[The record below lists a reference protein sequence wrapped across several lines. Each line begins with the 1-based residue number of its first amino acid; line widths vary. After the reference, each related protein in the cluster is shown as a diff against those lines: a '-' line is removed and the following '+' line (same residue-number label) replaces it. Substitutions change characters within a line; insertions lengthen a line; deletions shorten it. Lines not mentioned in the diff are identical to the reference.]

1 MKSKWIV
8 SGINVK
14 KNVFRAYYFND
25 ISFSITTALLGSVCA
40 CVCAVF
46 VCFLGCYYI
55 SPNLLD
61 REILGTNN
69 RTSHYFFFKIHN
81 KMASST
87 WKSIAVEFLRN
98 AKGTTFGKMKTD
110 FCFPSKRCKCCIKTL
125 RVF

>member
-1 MKSKWIV
+1 MKSEWIV

-61 REILGTNN
+61 REILGTND
-69 RTSHYFFFKIHN
+69 RTSHYFFFKN
-81 KMASST
+81 SQ
-87 WKSIAVEFLRN
+87 
-98 AKGTTFGKMKTD
+98 
-110 FCFPSKRCKCCIKTL
+110 
-125 RVF
+125 

>member
-8 SGINVK
+8 SGINEKK

-25 ISFSITTALLGSVCA
+25 ISFSITTALLESVCA

-61 REILGTNN
+61 REILGTNKANLN
-69 RTSHYFFFKIHN
+69 RTSHFFF
-81 KMASST
+81 
-87 WKSIAVEFLRN
+87 F
-98 AKGTTFGKMKTD
+98 
-110 FCFPSKRCKCCIKTL
+110 
-125 RVF
+125 